1 MADEQIGVQQVDQ
14 DQDRDTL
21 ARIAGNVRTILTAN
35 EDILYVVL
43 QNVTSL
49 SIKKDSV
56 VATSNRLILY
66 RPSLLGRVSFSD
78 FLWEDVKDVTIKEGF
93 LAADLTVELVD
104 GRLETVGGLDKSQ
117 VRRLYAIA
125 QQKEQEWREKRRI
138 RDLEEARARSGGFHM
153 PSMPS
158 MPSASSAP
166 AEDPVERLAKAKAM
180 LDQGLISEAEYE
192 TLKAKIIASF

>member
-66 RPSLLGRVSFSD
+66 RPSLLVRVSFSD